1 MREEEVRR
9 RQREGQ
15 SCYETKSESHLFTMY
30 TPSMGMAMDTT
41 HHSPLTPLTTHGP
54 CSTLNTF
61 FLDVV
66 VDHNIHVATLHST
79 LNMYDV

>member
-1 MREEEVRR
+1 MHMTITWITSHDADGGRLMREEEVRG

-41 HHSPLTPLTTHGP
+41 HHSPVTPLTSHHAWTM
-54 CSTLNTF
+54 F
-61 FLDVV
+61 YF
-66 VDHNIHVATLHST
+66 LHSRR
-79 LNMYDV
+79 